1 MHEVVVVV
9 EVPRGGRVKRAAD
22 GSIDYVSPLACP
34 FNYGSAPD
42 LPSADGE
49 PHDAIVLGPAL
60 ALGHRGTWP
69 VHGVVRFVDEDLR
82 DDKLICGEAP
92 PTDAET
98 REIRTFFRR
107 YACLKGLLARARGR
121 GRVRF
126 EGLAPWP

>member
-49 PHDAIVLGPAL
+49 PHDAFVLGPAL

-69 VHGVVRFVDEDLR
+69 VHG
-82 DDKLICGEAP
+82 
-92 PTDAET
+92 TDTPVSCSAT
-98 REIRTFFRR
+98 WALCTSPQ
-107 YACLKGLLARARGR
+107 AK
-121 GRVRF
+121 
-126 EGLAPWP
+126 